1 MIEDIMSELKCVYQ
15 NIQRVQ
21 TAMLAFHKS
30 SDEWY
35 DLLLKKAKYEKF
47 TTHLEEILER
57 QRGIVRT
64 NTDRH
69 PEAEDDRGQ
78 MDSLD

>member
-1 MIEDIMSELKCVYQ
+1 MIEDITSELKCVYA

-21 TAMLAFHKS
+21 TAMLAFPKS

-57 QRGIVRT
+57 QRSIVRM
-64 NTDRH
+64 NTDRQN
-69 PEAEDDRGQ
+69 EAEGDRGQ